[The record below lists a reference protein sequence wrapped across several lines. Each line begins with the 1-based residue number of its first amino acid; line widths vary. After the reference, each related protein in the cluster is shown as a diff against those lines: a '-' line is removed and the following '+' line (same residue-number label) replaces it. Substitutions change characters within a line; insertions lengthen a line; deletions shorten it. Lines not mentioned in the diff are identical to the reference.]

1 MQNRY
6 VGDIG
11 DYVKFALLRRI
22 LEVEGGQLGIAWY
35 LYPDEA
41 NGDGGHTEYLD
52 RPESESWRH
61 LDGELFGK
69 LKALV
74 DRNERCI
81 CAIQRDSEI
90 LGSNTR
96 FFSEVLKPPRTLRPN
111 TVANF
116 RARQEWRKAWF
127 VNLHSKLEG
136 CNVIFADP
144 DNGLFET
151 RNYRYGTVEHWKRI
165 PLSEVETL
173 AGGGRTVVI
182 YHHHTRR
189 KGGHNAEINFWL
201 GKLGRNAIAVRSS
214 AWAPRS
220 LFVVNPSERTTD
232 ELSKFAAKSTK
243 LSFHDSQG
251 VGAIGVADR
260 CENALLDATPHAYRS
275 RIRTLCADAT
285 DERYSLRSPSERG
298 FWNFINGTPHLRRG
312 NVVLMDNGN
321 LRAVWKDEKGTHLGL
336 QFLGEGMVQYVIFKR
351 RSRSRPISRIAGRD
365 TLEGFKHQ
373 IDAFQL
379 HSLLY
384 E

>member
-11 DYVKFALLRRI
+11 DYVKYALLRRI

-52 RPESESWRH
+52 RPKSESWRH
-61 LDGELFGK
+61 LDCDLFGK
-69 LKALV
+69 LKAIV
-74 DRNERCI
+74 HRDERCI
-81 CAIQRDSEI
+81 HAIQRDSEI
-90 LGSNTR
+90 FGSNTQ
-96 FFSEVLKPPRTLRPN
+96 FFSEVLKPPGALRPN

-116 RARQEWRKAWF
+116 RARQEWRKQWF
-127 VNLHSKLEG
+127 AKLHSKLDG

-151 RNYRYGTVEHWKRI
+151 RNYRYGTVRHWKRL
-165 PLSEVETL
+165 PLREVETL
-173 AGGGRTVVI
+173 ADCGRTVVI
-182 YHHHTRR
+182 YHHHTHR
-189 KGGHNAEINFWL
+189 KGGHTAEINYWL
-201 GKLGRNAIAVRSS
+201 RELGRNTIAVRSS

-220 LFVVNPSERTTD
+220 FFVVNPSEKTID

-243 LSFHDSQG
+243 LSFHDYQG
-251 VGAIGVADR
+251 VDAVGVADR
-260 CENALLDATPHAYRS
+260 CEHALLDTTPHAYRS
-275 RIRTLCADAT
+275 RIRTLCADAA
-285 DERYSLRSPSERG
+285 DEGYSVRSASERG
-298 FWNFINGTPHLRRG
+298 FWNFINGTPHLRMG
-312 NVVLMDNGN
+312 NLVLMDNGN
-321 LRAVWKDEKGTHLGL
+321 LRAVWKDGKGTHLGL

-351 RSRSRPISRIAGRD
+351 RSRTRPISRIAGRD
-365 TLEGFKHQ
+365 TLDGFKNQ

-379 HSLLY
+379 HSMLY